1 MMTITDI
8 NATRGTR
15 LSTPR
20 SAASSCALV
29 STSVKPFGYQFDAT
43 RVWAGVRLVD
53 GHTTAMGPSAWSP
66 PI

>member
-1 MMTITDI
+1 MNLNTIT
-8 NATRGTR
+8 ATRGIR
-15 LSTPR
+15 VSTPR
-20 SAASSCALV
+20 VDASFCASV

-53 GHTTAMGPSAWSP
+53 GHTAMGPSAWSP

>member
-1 MMTITDI
+1 MNLNTIT
-8 NATRGTR
+8 ATRGIR

-20 SAASSCALV
+20 AAASSCALV

-53 GHTTAMGPSAWSP
+53 GHTAMGPSAWSP

>member
-1 MMTITDI
+1 MNLDTIT
-8 NATRGTR
+8 ATRGTR

-20 SAASSCALV
+20 VAASFCALV
-29 STSVKPFGYQFDAT
+29 SAPVQSAGYQFDAT

-53 GHTTAMGPSAWSP
+53 GHIAMGPSAWSP

>member
-1 MMTITDI
+1 MNLNTIT
-8 NATRGTR
+8 ATRGTR

-20 SAASSCALV
+20 AAASSCALV

-53 GHTTAMGPSAWSP
+53 GHIVMGPSAWSP

>member
-1 MMTITDI
+1 MNLNTIT
-8 NATRGTR
+8 APRGTR
-15 LSTPR
+15 VSAPR
-20 SAASSCALV
+20 VAASCALV

-53 GHTTAMGPSAWSP
+53 GHTAMGPSAWSP